1 MNQKDYY
8 EVLGVSNDADS
19 QEIKDAYRNLAF
31 KYHPDR
37 NKAGT
42 EAVEKMKTINEAYA
56 VLSNH
61 DKRRQYDSLRQQF
74 GSSAYGQFRKNYSE
88 QDIFRGSDIHRVFE
102 EMAKSF
108 GIRGFDE
115 IFKEFYGRGYQAFE
129 FNQPGVF
136 FRGFIF
142 SGWFN
147 PWKNRIPLGGN
158 FGNLLKL
165 FFNRF
170 DGRQIPERGK
180 DIIDAI
186 TLQPGHAQQ
195 GGPYAYFHRKKSKK
209 LVVQVPPGVKDGQKI
224 RLAGLGE
231 SGKGGAAAG
240 DLYLKVS
247 IKKPLLQD
255 IKNLLGFGNKTK
267 YINS

>member
-8 EVLGVSNDADS
+8 EVLGVSKDANS
-19 QEIKDAYRNLAF
+19 QEIKEAYRNLAF

-37 NKAGT
+37 NQAGT
-42 EAVEKMKTINEAYA
+42 EAVEKMKIINEAYA
-56 VLSNH
+56 VLSNP
-61 DKRRQYDSLRQQF
+61 DKRREYDLLRQQF

-108 GIRGFDE
+108 GIRGSDE
-115 IFKEFYGRGYQAFE
+115 IFKEFYGRGYQTFE
-129 FNQPGVF
+129 FNRPGVF
-136 FRGFIF
+136 MKGFIF

-147 PWKNRIPLGGN
+147 PRRTRIPIGGN

-165 FFNRF
+165 FFNRV
-170 DGRQIPERGK
+170 DGMQIPEKGK
-180 DIIDAI
+180 DINDII
-186 TLQPGHAQQ
+186 TLQAGHAQQ
-195 GGPYAYFHRKKSKK
+195 GGPYAYYHRKKSKK

-224 RLAGLGE
+224 RLTGLGE
-231 SGKGGAAAG
+231 GGKGGATAG

-247 IKKPLLQD
+247 IKTPLLQG
-255 IKNLLGFGNKTK
+255 IKNLLGFSNKT
-267 YINS
+267 NSSSL